1 MRSRWAGDCGG
12 LRVVGGPARVGW
24 RLREIVFCGC
34 PGVQPPRKTGT
45 SRRRLTLL
53 VFSFTPA
60 TALAFQLRRHPR
72 LAQCST
78 HSPSSPLRSPL
89 PAASISAALAATCV
103 CATLRTRSARAA
115 RRRVAVRAPAHA
127 PVGHRAHVGRAR
139 AVGVDRR
146 HPVGHAHRDFPRRH
160 ARHGAHGRDWHAHGA
175 VLAAARAA
183 QGLPPALP
191 CPARSPATP
200 PARRDVAEVRL
211 LEEPSPQTR
220 VGLPRQPCRHRTVR
234 GDRRQG
240 VCLVGEGPTYR
251 ASRRGARIG

>member
-24 RLREIVFCGC
+24 RLREIVFWVCGFATSVGKPGSRDVAS
-34 PGVQPPRKTGT
+34 PGVF
-45 SRRRLTLL
+45 
-53 VFSFTPA
+53 VFTPA

-146 HPVGHAHRDFPRRH
+146 HPVGHAHCDFPRRH

-251 ASRRGARIG
+251 TGGI

>member
-1 MRSRWAGDCGG
+1 MG
-12 LRVVGGPARVGW
+12 
-24 RLREIVFCGC
+24 
-34 PGVQPPRKTGT
+34 
-45 SRRRLTLL
+45 
-53 VFSFTPA
+53 TPA
-60 TALAFQLRRHPR
+60 TALAFQLRRHLR
-72 LAQCST
+72 L
-78 HSPSSPLRSPL
+78 
-89 PAASISAALAATCV
+89 
-103 CATLRTRSARAA
+103 
-115 RRRVAVRAPAHA
+115 AHA
-127 PVGHRAHVGRAR
+127 PRTLQLTVALATPS
-139 AVGVDRR
+139 GVDQRR
-146 HPVGHAHRDFPRRH
+146 AGGHVRVRYPPYAQRTCCSASGGCTCSCSCTSRASHAHRDFPRRH

-183 QGLPPALP
+183 QGRPAALP

-211 LEEPSPQTR
+211 QEPSPQTR

>member
-24 RLREIVFCGC
+24 RLREIVFCGFA
-34 PGVQPPRKTGT
+34 GLQPPSENRGLAT
-45 SRRRLTLL
+45 SHHLGCGCFHTCDGAC
-53 VFSFTPA
+53 FSTSAPPP
-60 TALAFQLRRHPR
+60 PR
-72 LAQCST
+72 ACST

-139 AVGVDRR
+139 AVGVDRG

-183 QGLPPALP
+183 QGRPAALP

-251 ASRRGARIG
+251 TGGI

>member
-1 MRSRWAGDCGG
+1 M
-12 LRVVGGPARVGW
+12 VGGPARVGW
-24 RLREIVFCGC
+24 RLREIVFVVGGFATVVAK
-34 PGVQPPRKTGT
+34 PGPRDVV
-45 SRRRLTLL
+45 SRCWCFLSHLRRRLL
-53 VFSFTPA
+53 FSFGA
-60 TALAFQLRRHPR
+60 TYASRMLHAL
-72 LAQCST
+72 S
-78 HSPSSPLRSPL
+78 SSPLRSPL

-139 AVGVDRR
+139 AVGVDRG

-183 QGLPPALP
+183 QGRPAALP

-251 ASRRGARIG
+251 TGGI

>member
-24 RLREIVFCGC
+24 RLREIVFCGFA
-34 PGVQPPRKTGT
+34 GLQPPSENRGLAT
-45 SRRRLTLL
+45 SRHLG
-53 VFSFTPA
+53 VFCFHTCDGACFSTSAPPP
-60 TALAFQLRRHPR
+60 PR
-72 LAQCST
+72 ACST

-139 AVGVDRR
+139 AVGVDRG
-146 HPVGHAHRDFPRRH
+146 HPVEHAHRDFPRRH
-160 ARHGAHGRDWHAHGA
+160 ARHGAHERDRHAPGA

-183 QGLPPALP
+183 QGRPPAPRPAHLPPTASCEAP
-191 CPARSPATP
+191 KAARCASSSRG
-200 PARRDVAEVRL
+200 RRETWWRCDSCTTHPLR
-211 LEEPSPQTR
+211 
-220 VGLPRQPCRHRTVR
+220 R
-234 GDRRQG
+234 GAHH
-240 VCLVGEGPTYR
+240 R
-251 ASRRGARIG
+251 ASRRAARSEGGLHACPRQSA